1 MKLENLN
8 QIKCIVCGEQAT
20 QLHTNS
26 YFSGITNDGWK
37 KYEDHDK
44 ILFYCN
50 KCAKSY
56 IFDRFVD
63 ASMAYIHSLMVDR
76 GIGEEEVMGDL
87 LAKMDQIVQL
97 NKETIANTYMGLRRK
112 NKLPQ

>member
-50 KCAKSY
+50 
-56 IFDRFVD
+56 
-63 ASMAYIHSLMVDR
+63 IH
-76 GIGEEEVMGDL
+76 
-87 LAKMDQIVQL
+87 
-97 NKETIANTYMGLRRK
+97 
-112 NKLPQ
+112 